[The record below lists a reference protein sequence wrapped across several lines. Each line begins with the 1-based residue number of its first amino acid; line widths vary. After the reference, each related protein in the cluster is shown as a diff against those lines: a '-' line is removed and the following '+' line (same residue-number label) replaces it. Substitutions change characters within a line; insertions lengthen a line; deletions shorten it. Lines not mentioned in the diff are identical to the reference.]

1 MPREKSCGAVVFR
14 KNRQVKYLLLHYE
27 AGHWGFVKGNVEED
41 EDEEDTVK
49 RELEEETGITDAKF
63 IRNFREEIDYF
74 YRRGGRTVYKVV
86 TYFLVQVQS
95 RAIKLSYEH
104 VGYTWL
110 SYREAQQRL
119 TFQNAK
125 KILEKAHGYLQKIA

>member
-27 AGHWGFVKGNVEED
+27 AGHWGFMKGEQEKD
-41 EDEEDTVK
+41 EREEDTVR

-63 IRNFREEIDYF
+63 IGDFTEGVSYF
-74 YRRGGRTVYKVV
+74 YRRARQTIYKEV
-86 TYFLVQVQS
+86 TYFLVQVKS
-95 RAIKLSYEH
+95 SAVNLSYEH

-110 SYREAQQRL
+110 SYQQAMKKL
-119 TFQNAK
+119 TFKNAK
-125 KILEKAHGYLQKIA
+125 NVLKKAHELLQKTP